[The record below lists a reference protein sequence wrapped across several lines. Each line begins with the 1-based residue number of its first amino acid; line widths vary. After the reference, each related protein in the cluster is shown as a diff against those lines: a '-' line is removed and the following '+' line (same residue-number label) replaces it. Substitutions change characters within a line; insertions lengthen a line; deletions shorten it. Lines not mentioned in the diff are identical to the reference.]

1 MTYQEKGTW
10 VYSFVSLAAFGLY
23 LIWLINQILSIPA
36 TTINYLV
43 PMLCAIGGAIIA
55 HITGTILITIAAPKE
70 ADKQDERDRE
80 IDRYGEYRGQ
90 FLVNIG
96 GAIVLGMCMLKI
108 DYFWIVHVMYFAFVG
123 SALTSS
129 VVKIIS
135 YRQGFYPK

>member
-10 VYSFVSLAAFGLY
+10 VYFLVSLAAFGLY

-36 TTINYLV
+36 TTINYVV
-43 PMLCAIGGAIIA
+43 PMLYAIGGAIIA
-55 HITGTILITIAAPKE
+55 HITGTILIAIAAPKE
-70 ADKQDERDRE
+70 VDKQDERDRE
-80 IDRYGEYRGQ
+80 IERYGEYRGQ

-96 GAIVLGMCMLKI
+96 GAVVLGMCMFRI
-108 DYFWIVHVMYFAFVG
+108 DYFWIVHVMYLAFVG